1 MVEFFYIIIEK
12 ILRIDKDEFIQI
24 IKESVVI
31 VFIASLIGFI
41 VNIYHP
47 RGYTFVSTS
56 ILKNKQ
62 VVMIN
67 SEEGKIKMDNGQA
80 VFIDTRTTD
89 EYNKHHILNAI
100 HIPAT
105 PISQTVM
112 RIKENSDLLQSPR
125 ELVIYCDGS
134 SCGSST
140 ILAKR
145 LIDMGYS
152 KHLYILEQGI
162 PEWIKKNFPMGRDKG
177 IDK

>member
-1 MVEFFYIIIEK
+1 MLEFFYTIVEK
-12 ILRIDKDEFIQI
+12 ILRIDKDELIQI

-31 VFIASLIGFI
+31 VFIASLVGFV

-47 RGYTFVSTS
+47 RGYTLVSTS
-56 ILKNKQ
+56 MLKNKQ

-80 VFIDTRTTD
+80 VFIDTRTSD
-89 EYNKHHILNAI
+89 EYNKYHILNAI

-105 PISQTVM
+105 PVSQTVM
-112 RIKENSDLLQSPR
+112 RIKENSDLLKSPR
-125 ELVIYCDGS
+125 ELVIYCDGL

-162 PEWIKKNFPMGRDKG
+162 PEWIEKDFPVERNKGSDK
-177 IDK
+177 